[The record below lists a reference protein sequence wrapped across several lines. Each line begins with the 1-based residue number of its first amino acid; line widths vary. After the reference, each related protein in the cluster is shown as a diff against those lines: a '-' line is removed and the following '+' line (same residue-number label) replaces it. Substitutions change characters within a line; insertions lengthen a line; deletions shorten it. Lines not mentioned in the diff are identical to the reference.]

1 MLLLLL
7 LASWLAATLSGAAG
21 FGGALVL
28 LPVLSATI
36 DVKAAVPVL
45 TIAQIAGNTSRVW
58 FGRRE
63 IRWRPTTYFLAGA
76 IPASLAGSTLFVSL
90 PARPVLVAL
99 GALLV
104 GVVLLRRLG
113 ITRFDFGERGLLVG
127 GILTGFISGVAGSDG
142 PLGAAFFLGLNLPP
156 VAYVAS
162 EAVTAVGMHVAKTIV
177 YQRSLLVGSRELG
190 YGLFMGIGMIAGSWT
205 GKRMIERL
213 PQSAFVGLVEVMLV
227 ISAVQLIVF
236 S

>member
-28 LPVLSATI
+28 LPVFSATI
-36 DVKAAVPVL
+36 GVKAAVPVL
-45 TIAQIAGNTSRVW
+45 TIAQIAGNASRVW

-99 GALLV
+99 GVLLI

-127 GILTGFISGVAGSDG
+127 GIPGREHQNPLKTQGNSQRRVSRTYWLDGKDGRSAAG
-142 PLGAAFFLGLNLPP
+142 
-156 VAYVAS
+156 
-162 EAVTAVGMHVAKTIV
+162 
-177 YQRSLLVGSRELG
+177 
-190 YGLFMGIGMIAGSWT
+190 
-205 GKRMIERL
+205 
-213 PQSAFVGLVEVMLV
+213 
-227 ISAVQLIVF
+227 
-236 S
+236 